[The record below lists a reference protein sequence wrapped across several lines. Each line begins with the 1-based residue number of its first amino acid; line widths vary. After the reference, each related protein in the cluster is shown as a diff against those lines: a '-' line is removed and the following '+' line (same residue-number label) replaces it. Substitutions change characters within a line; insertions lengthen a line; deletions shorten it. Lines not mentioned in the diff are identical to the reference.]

1 MGERIGYVRVSTRE
15 QNTARQDALMQ
26 KLGVGR
32 IFVDKVSGKDTK
44 RPELQKMLEYVRDGD
59 ILIVE
64 SFSRLARSTRD
75 LLDIVENLEKKGVG
89 FTSQKEAIDTSTP
102 TGKFFLTV
110 IAGLSELERSVLLER
125 QREGI
130 ECAKAAGKYRGG
142 IKKHTDWEQFGK
154 LYKKWKK
161 DEFTAVE
168 FQKRMNMTAPTF
180 YRRVKDY
187 EAQMKSKQ

>member
-1 MGERIGYVRVSTRE
+1 MNMGERIGYVRVSTRE
-15 QNTARQDALMQ
+15 QNTARQEVLME
-26 KLGVGR
+26 KLDVGR
-32 IFVDKVSGKDTK
+32 IFIDKVSGKDTK
-44 RPELQKMLEYVRDGD
+44 RPELQKMLDYIREGD
-59 ILIVE
+59 TLIVE

-75 LLDIVENLEKKGVG
+75 LLEIVDKLEKKGVG

-102 TGKFFLTV
+102 TGRFFLTV
-110 IAGLSELERSVLLER
+110 IAGLSELERAVLLER

-130 ECAKAAGKYRGG
+130 ECAKAEGKYRGG
-142 IKKHTDWEQFGK
+142 IKKYTDWEKFGK

-180 YRRVKDY
+180 YRRVKEFED
-187 EAQMKSKQ
+187 M